1 MANIHSRVWAELG
14 PPPEALV
21 AICER
26 VSPRLTRWVPS
37 PGLTTGLG
45 DGVLEDRAREGGS
58 LLLDVA
64 PGAVDDSAAAGAGAG
79 DAGREICPSCAP
91 APAAGAATGAFA

>member
-1 MANIHSRVWAELG
+1 MANIHSRVCAELG
-14 PPPEALV
+14 PPPEALM

-26 VSPRLTRWVPS
+26 VSPRLTTCVPS

-45 DGVLEDRAREGGS
+45 DVVLEPRAREGRA

-64 PGAVDDSAAAGAGAG
+64 SAGVDDSAGAGAG
-79 DAGREICPSCAP
+79 GAGREICPSCAP